1 MNYIIWGAGQ
11 RGKRALNILGDEQV
25 MYFVDSDSVKVG
37 TVCEGKD
44 VKSVENIAIGEA
56 NSIVLVSPAL
66 GQEEIIS
73 ILEEK
78 GINNYFLFDDCPP
91 GINIDKTNND
101 ILEEYDIQLDFDTC
115 AIYGIGWF
123 ALFLCDLF
131 KQKGVHTW
139 LISPKGVSTE
149 LITCVGKKYEV
160 RRLNDTLNDVQVI
173 LDVTVNAQLDLS
185 VYEQKKV
192 RYIGINDYLEQN
204 IKFYNSDIAKLKNI
218 HNGERCFIVA
228 TGPSLK
234 IEDLDILYKNH
245 EKCISMNRIYNI
257 FSKTKWRPDYYV
269 IEDYKMIED
278 LAEEI
283 AELPLPYKFVAEGPK
298 AYWEQ
303 DKAKTSI
310 KINMITG
317 EFNDNN
323 IRFSKNVERC
333 LYNGRTV
340 TYACLQLAVYMGF
353 TEIYLL
359 GVDFNYS
366 SDIYAEN
373 NHFEGYQNHYKDI
386 RLNQVNLEKQLCA
399 YRKARQIAK
408 MKKIKIINTTRG
420 GKLEVFER
428 KKFDDLFQEREL

>member
-11 RGKRALNILGDEQV
+11 RGKRALDILGDEQV
-25 MYFVDSDSVKVG
+25 MFFVDSDSSKVG
-37 TVCEGKD
+37 TVYEKKD
-44 VKSVENIAIGEA
+44 VKSVESIATNEGD
-56 NSIVLVSPAL
+56 SIVLVSPAL
-66 GQEEIIS
+66 GQEEIIN
-73 ILEEK
+73 ILGEK
-78 GINNYFLFDDCPP
+78 GITNYLLFDDCPLE
-91 GINIDKTNND
+91 INIDKTDND
-101 ILEEYDIQLDFDTC
+101 ILAEYDIQPDFDAC
-115 AIYGIGWF
+115 AIYGMGWF
-123 ALFLCDLF
+123 ALFLYDLF
-131 KQKGVHTW
+131 EQKGVQTW
-139 LISPKGVSTE
+139 LISPEGVSTE
-149 LITCVGKKYEV
+149 LVSCISKKYKV
-160 RRLNDTLNDVQVI
+160 RRLNDIWNDVQVI
-173 LDVTVNAQLDLS
+173 LDVTVNDQLDLS

-192 RYIGINDYLEQN
+192 RYIGISDYLEQN
-204 IKFYNSDIAKLKNI
+204 IKFYNDNIAKLKNI
-218 HNGERCFIVA
+218 YKGKRCFIVA

-234 IEDLDILYKNH
+234 VNDLDILYKNH

-257 FSKTKWRPDYYV
+257 FPKTKWRPDYYV

-278 LAEEI
+278 LAEEL
-283 AELPLPYKFVAEGPK
+283 AELPLSYKFVAKEPQ

-317 EFNDNN
+317 EFNNRN

-366 SDIYAEN
+366 SDIYAET

-386 RLNQVNLEKQLCA
+386 RLNQVNLEKQLYA
-399 YRKARQIAK
+399 YRKAKEMAET
-408 MKKIKIINTTRG
+408 KKIKIINVTRG

-428 KKFDDLFQEREL
+428 KKFDDLF